1 MTKKDIFLL
10 LESTRT
16 GLVCG
21 EVSDPVHD
29 GEMAVEDWSWGMSSG
44 SAMGDGKAARTA
56 LSELRVVRWVDAAST
71 ALMSVMRN
79 NELIKRAVLTV
90 RKAGGTAPIDYFV
103 LTIERGR
110 ITSYEVSTNDDPGT
124 LRESLTIAF
133 EKIEIQHSKQ
143 SSKGAKQAAS
153 LFSADLGGK
162 A

>member
-1 MTKKDIFLL
+1 MAKKDIFLM

-16 GLVCG
+16 GLVRG
-21 EVSDPVHD
+21 EVSDPTHD
-29 GEMAVEDWSWGMSSG
+29 GEMAVENWSWGMSSG

-56 LSELRVVRWVDAAST
+56 LSELRITRWVDAAST
-71 ALMSVMRN
+71 GLMSVMRS
-79 NELIKRAVLTV
+79 NELVKRAVLTV

-110 ITSYEVSTNDDPGT
+110 ITSYEISTSGDPDT
-124 LRESLTIAF
+124 LLESLTIAF
-133 EKIEIQHSKQ
+133 EKIEIQYSKQ
-143 SSKGAKQAAS
+143 STKGAKQAAS

>member
-1 MTKKDIFLL
+1 MAKKDLFLL

-16 GLVCG
+16 GLVRG
-21 EVSDPVHD
+21 EVSDPAHD

-71 ALMSVMRN
+71 ALMSVMRS

-90 RKAGGTAPIDYFV
+90 RKAGGTGPIDYFV

-110 ITSYEVSTNDDPGT
+110 ITSYDVSTSDEPGT

-133 EKIEIQHSKQ
+133 EKIEIQYSKQ
-143 SSKGAKQAAS
+143 STKGAKQAAS

>member
-1 MTKKDIFLL
+1 MAKKDIFLL
-10 LESTRT
+10 LESTRS
-16 GLVCG
+16 GLIRG
-21 EVSDPVHD
+21 EVSDPGHD

-56 LSELRVVRWVDAAST
+56 LSELRIVRWVDAGST
-71 ALMSVMRN
+71 ALMSVMRA

-110 ITSYEVSTNDDPGT
+110 ITSYEVSTSGEPGT
-124 LRESLTIAF
+124 LCESLTIAF
-133 EKIEIQHSKQ
+133 EKIEIQYSKQ
-143 SSKGAKQAAS
+143 STKGAKQAAS

-162 A
+162 T